1 MYLTHISLT
10 NFRNFTRL
18 DVDVPGGALLLVGSN
33 AQGKTS
39 LLEAIYFL
47 AAFVSFHASSD
58 RELINF
64 LAAREPLAV
73 TRILADYQQGQL
85 SHRLEVRVIQENEGI
100 NGATRVR
107 KEVLLDGVKRRTGE
121 ALGAFNAVLFLP
133 QMLRI
138 VDGSP
143 DERRRFMN
151 LAISQI
157 DPRYAATLLEF
168 NHVLNQRNALLKQ
181 LNERGGDPDEMSFW
195 DEQLAANG
203 AVLILSRVKALQEL
217 ERLAV
222 RFHQE
227 LTRSQEVLRIHYQPS
242 YDPLQPP
249 PGGARSGAR
258 GKPPKQIRLPMQT
271 PIDRSGLS
279 LEKIQQGYLSCLGDL
294 RKEDIQ
300 RGMTSTGPQRD
311 EFRFLANGMDLG
323 TYGSRG
329 QARTAILSLKL
340 AEVEWMKGKTGEW
353 PVLLLDEVL
362 AELDIER
369 RDDLL
374 GRISSSEQALMT
386 TTDLDLFDRKFVD
399 QATIW
404 HVRAGRL
411 EMVKDG

>member
-58 RELINF
+58 RELIKF
-64 LAAREPLAV
+64 LAAHEPLAV

-143 DERRRFMN
+143 DERRRFIN

-203 AVLILSRVKALQEL
+203 AVLILARVKAS
-217 ERLAV
+217 
-222 RFHQE
+222 
-227 LTRSQEVLRIHYQPS
+227 RSWNDWRCAFIMS
-242 YDPLQPP
+242 
-249 PGGARSGAR
+249 
-258 GKPPKQIRLPMQT
+258 
-271 PIDRSGLS
+271 
-279 LEKIQQGYLSCLGDL
+279 
-294 RKEDIQ
+294 
-300 RGMTSTGPQRD
+300 
-311 EFRFLANGMDLG
+311 
-323 TYGSRG
+323 
-329 QARTAILSLKL
+329 
-340 AEVEWMKGKTGEW
+340 
-353 PVLLLDEVL
+353 
-362 AELDIER
+362 
-369 RDDLL
+369 
-374 GRISSSEQALMT
+374 
-386 TTDLDLFDRKFVD
+386 
-399 QATIW
+399 
-404 HVRAGRL
+404 
-411 EMVKDG
+411 